1 MNSFASVWR
10 PILEPRPSRIKRSL
24 LILFY
29 FLALVSL
36 LQAVLP
42 LHWLLAAFAVWLVL
56 LGLEFSSW
64 RHDPRIVLLHERTG
78 DWWLADH
85 AGETARMRL
94 MKAMVWRYLVVLDF
108 RALERAG
115 PRRCRVVLFADSIA
129 TDDFRRLRV
138 RLLQGPPPGK
148 QLRE

>member
-1 MNSFASVWR
+1 MWR
-10 PILEPRPSRIKRSL
+10 PILEPRPSRIKRGV
-24 LILFY
+24 LILVY
-29 FLALVSL
+29 LLAVMAL

-42 LHWLLAAFAVWLVL
+42 LQWQLTAVAAWLVL
-56 LGLEFSSW
+56 LVLELASW
-64 RHDPRIVLLHERTG
+64 RHDPSSVVVLQERIG

-85 AGETARMRL
+85 AGGTARMRL
-94 MKAMVWRYLVVLDF
+94 VRSMVWRYLVVLDF
-108 RALERAG
+108 RALEKTG
-115 PRRCRVVLFADSIA
+115 PRRRRVVLFADSVA

>member
-1 MNSFASVWR
+1 MWR
-10 PILEPRPSRIKRSL
+10 PILEPHPSRIKRSL
-24 LILFY
+24 LILVHL
-29 FLALVSL
+29 LAAVAL

-42 LHWLLAAFAVWLVL
+42 LQWQLTALAAWLVL
-56 LGLEFSSW
+56 LVLELASW
-64 RHDPRIVLLHERTG
+64 RHESRTVVLQERLG

-85 AGETARMRL
+85 AGGTARMRL
-94 MKAMVWRYLVVLDF
+94 VRSMVWRYLVVLDF
-108 RALERAG
+108 RALEKTG
-115 PRRCRVVLFADSIA
+115 PRRRRVVLFADSVA

>member
-1 MNSFASVWR
+1 MNSSASVWR

-36 LQAVLP
+36 FQAALP
-42 LHWLLAAFAVWLVL
+42 LHWLLAAFAAWLVL
-56 LGLEFSSW
+56 LGLEFSRW

-85 AGETARMRL
+85 SGKAARMRL

-115 PRRCRVVLFADSIA
+115 PRRCRIVLFADSVPA
-129 TDDFRRLRV
+129 DDFRRLRV

-148 QLRE
+148 RLRE

>member
-1 MNSFASVWR
+1 MNSSGSVWR

-29 FLALVSL
+29 CLAAVAL

-42 LHWLLAAFAVWLVL
+42 GYWLLAGGTAWLVL
-56 LGLEFSSW
+56 LVLELASW
-64 RHDPRIVLLHERTG
+64 RHDPGVVALHERTG
-78 DWWLADH
+78 DWWLAH
-85 AGETARMRL
+85 HSGTTARMCL
-94 MKAMVWRYLVVLDF
+94 MRAMVWRYLVVLDF
-108 RALERAG
+108 RALEKTG
-115 PRRCRVVLFADSIA
+115 PRRCRVVLFADSVA
-129 TDDFRRLRV
+129 ADDFRRLRV

>member
-1 MNSFASVWR
+1 LNSSAPVWR
-10 PILEPRPSRIKRSL
+10 PVLELRPSRIKRSL

-29 FLALVSL
+29 LLAVVAL

-42 LHWLLAAFAVWLVL
+42 LFWRLVAFAVWLLL
-56 LGLEFSSW
+56 LGLEFVSW
-64 RHDPRIVLLHERTG
+64 RRDPCTTVLQERIG

-85 AGETARMRL
+85 AGGTARMRL
-94 MKAMVWRYLVVLDF
+94 MRAMVWRYLVVLDF
-108 RALERAG
+108 RALEKTG
-115 PRRCRVVLFADSIA
+115 PRRRRVVLFSDSVDA
-129 TDDFRRLRV
+129 NDFRRLRV